1 MKKLNPMSRNFQK
14 QSNEQLVE
22 AFAELA
28 REQGEALKE
37 GNSKKANRRTEL
49 IDTTF
54 AEMKERGPEA
64 WKQFLFLLSHAEGYV
79 RYFAAVYALRSN
91 PNLALP
97 VLERLDREERGLL
110 AFRAGQALKQWRE
123 DKWILP

>member
-1 MKKLNPMSRNFQK
+1 MSRNFQK

-28 REQGEALKE
+28 REQGEALKQ
-37 GNSKKANRRTEL
+37 GNPKKANRRTAL
-49 IDTTF
+49 IDKTF
-54 AEMKERGPEA
+54 AQIKERGPEA
-64 WKQFLFLLSHAEGYV
+64 WKQFLFLLRHAEGYV
-79 RYFAAVYALRSN
+79 RYFAAIYTLRSN

-110 AFRAGQALKQWRE
+110 A
-123 DKWILP
+123 